1 MLVSATILR
10 DPVKYQIWRSGF
22 KLPNGARE
30 LVLVLEVGF
39 SQSWAELIRIATRWL
54 EKTGEVRLVL
64 IAKLTEKPTYSKPIR
79 SMTNKELQPLEL
91 KSAFEIR
98 DVDFELEGEQ
108 GPVTFR
114 GLQWVGSI
122 SERYIETWGKDSFGT
137 AIKLGERV
145 VS

>member
-1 MLVSATILR
+1 MAVS
-10 DPVKYQIWRSGF
+10 F
-22 KLPNGARE
+22 KLPNGNRE

-39 SQSWAELIRIATRWL
+39 SQSWADLIRIATRWL

-64 IAKLTEKPTYSKPIR
+64 IAKLTEKPTYSNPIR
-79 SMTNKELQPLEL
+79 NMTNKELQPLEL

-98 DVDFELEGEQ
+98 DGDFELEGEQ

-122 SERYIETWGKDSFGT
+122 SECYIETWGKDSFGT